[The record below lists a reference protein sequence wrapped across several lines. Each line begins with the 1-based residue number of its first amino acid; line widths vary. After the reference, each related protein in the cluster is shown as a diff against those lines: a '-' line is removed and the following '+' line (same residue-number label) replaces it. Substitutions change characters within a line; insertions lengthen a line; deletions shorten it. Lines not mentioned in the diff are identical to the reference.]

1 MSKIGLL
8 VLIESVDVNL
18 SNSIGND
25 FFPAPYVVGF
35 SDFTVVR
42 SQD

>member
-25 FFPAPYVVGF
+25 FFRLLCGRFFGF
-35 SDFTVVR
+35 HCS
-42 SQD
+42 